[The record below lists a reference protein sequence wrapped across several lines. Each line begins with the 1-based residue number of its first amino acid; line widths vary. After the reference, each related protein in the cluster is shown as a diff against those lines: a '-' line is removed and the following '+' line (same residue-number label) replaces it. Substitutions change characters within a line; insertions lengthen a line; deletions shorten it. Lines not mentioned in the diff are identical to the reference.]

1 MKPRASNSPKTVVCS
16 AFGCITRSGQSEAAE
31 ADRRAVADAQKI
43 RCQDFI
49 EDPNYWH
56 KRAEETR
63 ELVAKRVSDNA
74 ARKRLA
80 QLATEFNRIALRVED
95 RINRTKESQ

>member
-1 MKPRASNSPKTVVCS
+1 MVK
-16 AFGCITRSGQSEAAE
+16 
-31 ADRRAVADAQKI
+31 
-43 RCQDFI
+43 DFM

-63 ELVAKRVSDNA
+63 ELAKRVSDNA

-95 RINRTKESQ
+95 RIKQER